1 MNKVWQDDAWE
12 DYLYWQMQDSKTLKR
27 INQLLKDIDR
37 NGLTASV
44 NQSRWNMILKAFG
57 AGELTITTA
66 LYIALKMDKLRLLNV
81 VLITGIN
88 KCPLLA
94 RIVYIHNLMIEG

>member
-44 NQSRWNMILKAFG
+44 NQSR
-57 AGELTITTA
+57 
-66 LYIALKMDKLRLLNV
+66 
-81 VLITGIN
+81 
-88 KCPLLA
+88 
-94 RIVYIHNLMIEG
+94 